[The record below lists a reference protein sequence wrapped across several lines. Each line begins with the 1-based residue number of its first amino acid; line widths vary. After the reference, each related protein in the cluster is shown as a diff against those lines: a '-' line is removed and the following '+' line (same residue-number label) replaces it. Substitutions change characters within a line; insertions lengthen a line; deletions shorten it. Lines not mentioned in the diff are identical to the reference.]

1 MKNFLYNP
9 SNPQKHKELGNY
21 LKSLPEGEYVVKVK
35 KNRPIRSLSA
45 NAYYHFCLKIIA
57 IDTGHDAEDL
67 HETMKLK
74 FNSAMI
80 NFPKGG
86 SQIIGKSTKDLDT
99 KEFGAYIN
107 RVKNWAI
114 QEYNIVIPEPK
125 DLDYMKQMELE
136 NQYEKVF
143 SGY

>member
-1 MKNFLYNP
+1 MKNFFYKP
-9 SNPQKHKELGNY
+9 SDKQKHQELGNF
-21 LKSLPEGEYVVKVK
+21 LRQLPEAEYVVQVK

-45 NAYYHFCLKIIA
+45 NAYYHLCLKIIA
-57 IDTGHDAEDL
+57 IQTGHDTDEL

-74 FNSAMI
+74 FNSVLI

-107 RVKNWAI
+107 RVKQWALDEF
-114 QEYNIVIPEPK
+114 QIVIPNPK
-125 DLDYMKQMELE
+125 DLDYMKQIELE